1 MESRTFAALVMELRR
16 FANPFMELLSSPTI
30 QTIRSVQATSTGN
43 GSASGNGNEG
53 ATDNG
58 NAHGN
63 AR

>member
-1 MESRTFAALVMELRR
+1 
-16 FANPFMELLSSPTI
+16 MELLSSPTI

-63 AR
+63 AS